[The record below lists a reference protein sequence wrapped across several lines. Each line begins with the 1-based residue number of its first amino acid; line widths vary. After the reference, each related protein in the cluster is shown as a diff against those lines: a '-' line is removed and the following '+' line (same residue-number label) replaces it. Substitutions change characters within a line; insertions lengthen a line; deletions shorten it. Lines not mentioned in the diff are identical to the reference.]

1 MKGKV
6 QEIIRQMYLSFIESM
21 KCGFQGVH
29 DWQAR
34 NFGAGRGTF
43 PHPLNEELSH
53 ILLTG
58 NLIKL
63 SFARQRVYIHFT
75 Y

>member
-6 QEIIRQMYLSFIESM
+6 QEIIRQMYLSLIESM
-21 KCGFQGVH
+21 NYEAWVSRCPCLAGYKFRSMP
-29 DWQAR
+29 R
-34 NFGAGRGTF
+34 NFPT
-43 PHPLNEELSH
+43 SS
-53 ILLTG
+53 LTG
-58 NLIKL
+58 NLIEL